1 MTICLWRSCRTTIDS
16 GVGES
21 VGSGPSYDNVSVPFR
36 SGVSSHNH
44 QRDSAFISGESFLGH
59 STATVT
65 WLRPAGR
72 LLLGPPSRSQAQP
85 STRQETPQGRRHK
98 GPPQKV
104 SRRKAEKIPPA
115 CLRRTLAKPL
125 GWWRVRGISG
135 RPFSAIRPGD
145 GHQLPRGR
153 YFRRVAGEPQNVPR
167 SSIGRSLADTIHR
180 SVANHDGSVSGSQKP
195 VGGVHEGIAQILQCY
210 GSIRSSRHAER
221 EKVCVPHPRRRSH
234 PS

>member
-1 MTICLWRSCRTTIDS
+1 MTICPWRSWETTNDS

-104 SRRKAEKIPPA
+104 SRRKAEKVHPA

-125 GWWRVRGISG
+125 DSRNAESASIRLRLTRPVEELSDHPPGACDQSG
-135 RPFSAIRPGD
+135 QPVSHEGPSSTCLISAIRLFFEIA
-145 GHQLPRGR
+145 QQAAATRRGR
-153 YFRRVAGEPQNVPR
+153 GGN
-167 SSIGRSLADTIHR
+167 GLAD
-180 SVANHDGSVSGSQKP
+180 S
-195 VGGVHEGIAQILQCY
+195 AQ
-210 GSIRSSRHAER
+210 
-221 EKVCVPHPRRRSH
+221 
-234 PS
+234 